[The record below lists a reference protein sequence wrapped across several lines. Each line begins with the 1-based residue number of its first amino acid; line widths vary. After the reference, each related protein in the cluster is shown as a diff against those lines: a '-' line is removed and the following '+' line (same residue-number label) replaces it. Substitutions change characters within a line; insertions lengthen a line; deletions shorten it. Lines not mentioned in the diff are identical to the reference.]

1 MAKFKNPFES
11 LTPARIFTFI
21 VVALILVQ
29 IVSLLISSIFKDV
42 PIVKGGPIAII
53 LSVGLVLVFLT
64 KIVFSGEFT
73 KMKTAG
79 LIILIVITV
88 VIYMFGSNYF
98 PTIFSFIDSSALES
112 AKSLQSTL
120 GFS

>member
-1 MAKFKNPFES
+1 MAKLRNPFEN

-29 IVSLLISSIFKDV
+29 IVSLLISSIFKEI
-42 PIVKGGPIAII
+42 PIIKGGPIVII
-53 LSVGLVLVFLT
+53 ISAGLTIIFLT

-73 KMKTAG
+73 KMKIFG
-79 LIILIVITV
+79 LFLLIGITV
-88 VIYMFGSNYF
+88 LVYMFGSNYF

-112 AKSLQSTL
+112 AKALQSAL
-120 GFS
+120 NLP